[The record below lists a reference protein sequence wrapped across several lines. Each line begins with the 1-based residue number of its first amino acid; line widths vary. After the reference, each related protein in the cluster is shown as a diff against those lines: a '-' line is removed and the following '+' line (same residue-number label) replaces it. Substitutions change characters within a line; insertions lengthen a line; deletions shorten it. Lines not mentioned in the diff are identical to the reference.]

1 MDQTIQSEKAC
12 LRMEMKRRLGE
23 MTEQE
28 RQSGSTQICDRLLQ
42 QNTWQSAHSILF
54 YRPLPREPDI
64 MPLVAAAQAGQKD
77 IAFPRYDAEQDAYLP
92 HLIFDPG
99 RDLVAGRYG
108 IPEPTPDCKPVA
120 LNQLDLILVPGLCFD
135 RAGHRLGR
143 GKGYYDRLL
152 RAARGTLCGT
162 AFEFQILDAL
172 PVEPHDVQLS
182 CILTPMRWR
191 ETRQATRG
199 Y

>member
-1 MDQTIQSEKAC
+1 MDQTIQREKAR
-12 LRMEMKRRLGE
+12 LRREMKRQLGE
-23 MTEQE
+23 MAEQE
-28 RQSGSTQICDRLLQ
+28 RQIGSTRICERLLQ
-42 QNTWQSAHSILF
+42 LDIWRSARSILF
-54 YRPLPREPDI
+54 YRPLAREPDI
-64 MPLVAAAQAGQKD
+64 MPLAAAALADRKV

-92 HLIFDPG
+92 HLIVDPD
-99 RDLVAGRYG
+99 RDLVEGRYG
-108 IPEPTPDCKPVA
+108 IPEPSSDSKPVA
-120 LNQLDLILVPGLCFD
+120 VNQLDLILVPGLCFD